1 MKILAIDTSGKVASV
16 ALAEDG
22 RFLDTIEKNTNL
34 SHSQAVLPV
43 CMELLEKN
51 GLALK
56 DIDCFATVVGPGSF
70 TGLRIGIAAAKG
82 FAMMLDKPLV
92 GVSSLECVA
101 YESGIDGQVCALI
114 KSREKEYFFGVYEIT
129 RERTETLEEGFTDN
143 INALKEK
150 YPQAVV
156 VEGESR
162 AKNAALLAYYH
173 FINKTRES
181 DVHSVNPVYLKLSQ
195 AERMKMQENNK

>member
-101 YESGIDGQVCALI
+101 YESGIDGRVCALI